1 MFLQENKDKK
11 FKEGDVDLRK
21 IFKVKKVALRRLKK
35 AENKEIV
42 KEVETCKIIYDT
54 MVQLFAKVSDLI
66 MVLFAAIFR
75 SNMHHFLFVSVLFV
89 RSHWNNLQCFVERWH
104 LFIIKPQKVPQH
116 TRLKI
121 RLDKIFRMKYKNI
134 IWWIGGGATVLTD

>member
-1 MFLQENKDKK
+1 M
-11 FKEGDVDLRK
+11 RK

-89 RSHWNNLQCFVERWH
+89 RSH
-104 LFIIKPQKVPQH
+104 
-116 TRLKI
+116 
-121 RLDKIFRMKYKNI
+121 
-134 IWWIGGGATVLTD
+134 